1 MLGPYGLTA
10 TPLLLAPM
18 AGVSD
23 GAFRTVC
30 RAHGAT
36 ACYTEMISAKALCY
50 QDQKT
55 RLLLPLPTEERVIVQ
70 LFGHEPQVVEQAIR
84 LLANRNTMGFDL
96 NMGCPAPKIF
106 NNGEGCALMKDLAL
120 ASRIITAAV
129 RTADRPIS
137 VKFRA
142 GVDEQ
147 HKNAVEFA
155 KMAEAAGAAVLC
167 IHGRTRAQ
175 QYAGRADRQL
185 IAAVKQAVAIP
196 VIANGDIDSPAEA
209 RDMLEQTGADAL
221 MIGRGALGNPFVFE
235 QITSALAGSPVPLPT
250 AAQKLDALLWH
261 ITLLVELKGEHTA
274 LREARKHV
282 PWYLKGIPGAASLR
296 RQINAL
302 QTMDQL
308 RALCVLALHPNEGRE

>member
-36 ACYTEMISAKALCY
+36 ACYSEMISAKALCY

-55 RLLLPLPTEERVIVQ
+55 RLLLPAPTEDRVIVQ
-70 LFGHEPQVVEQAIR
+70 LFGHEPQVMEQAVG
-84 LLANRNTMGFDL
+84 LLTQQNALGFDL

-106 NNGEGCALMKDLAL
+106 NNAEGCALMKNLTL
-120 ASRIITAAV
+120 ASRIIKTAV
-129 RTADRPIS
+129 RSTQRPVS

-147 HKNAVEFA
+147 HRNAVEFA
-155 KMAEAAGAAVLC
+155 RMAEDAGAAVLC

-175 QYAGRADRQL
+175 QYAGRADRGL

-235 QITSALAGSPVPLPT
+235 QIAAALDGRPVSFPT
-250 AAQKLDALLWH
+250 AGQKLDALLWH
-261 ITLLVELKGEHTA
+261 IALLVELKGEQTA

-282 PWYLKGIPGAASLR
+282 PWYLKGMPGAASLR
-296 RQINAL
+296 RQINTL
-302 QTMDQL
+302 QTMEQL
-308 RALCVLALHPNEGRE
+308 RALCALALQSHEGRE